1 MTKLSFLLFVTQVSL
16 SPLAERVSSGG
27 ADLFRRTH
35 RTAILK
41 KMDTVPNTSVSPRY
55 VYLREKQSVRA
66 YLKSKAQLKGS
77 KDTFI
82 FPHDKLGMCSRKV
95 VKR

>member
-16 SPLAERVSSGG
+16 SPLAERVSSCR

-41 KMDTVPNTSVSPRY
+41 KMDTVPNTNVSPRY
-55 VYLREKQSVRA
+55 TYLREKQSVRA
-66 YLKSKAQLKGS
+66 YLKSKAQLEGS

-82 FPHDKLGMCSRKV
+82 FPRDKGEECV
-95 VKR
+95 QEKR